1 MGRQSTC
8 ELRAD
13 FSRRRSSREVFRR
26 RGGRGNLHSSKVLMS
41 AQRMEIPRATSYS
54 MGSGREAKRRYT
66 AKPLCVRELYDR
78 IHCLGFYLSILINL
92 GRDAR
97 VFHLSY

>member
-13 FSRRRSSREVFRR
+13 FSRRRSSREVFRHH
-26 RGGRGNLHSSKVLMS
+26 GGRGNLHSSKVLMS

-54 MGSGREAKRRYT
+54 MAWEREAKRWRT
-66 AKPLCVRELYDR
+66 AKPLCGRELYGR
-78 IHCLGFYLSILINL
+78 IHYLGVNLEFVFNL
-92 GRDAR
+92 GRKLRDS
-97 VFHLSY
+97 H

>member
-1 MGRQSTC
+1 
-8 ELRAD
+8 
-13 FSRRRSSREVFRR
+13 
-26 RGGRGNLHSSKVLMS
+26 MS

-78 IHCLGFYLSILINL
+78 IHCLGFNLSILINL
-92 GRDAR
+92 GRGAR
-97 VFHLSY
+97 VSHLPSEIAQMDCPRWAGPFEPLIRVGFHPRPSGQARLGGP